1 MGSIMIQLSY
11 ILLGLAA
18 GTFSGF
24 MGLGGGILLAPA
36 LVYIFGLTQ
45 HQAQGTSLA
54 VMIPPITL
62 LAALKYYHSG
72 NVRLDIAVFIAF
84 GFIAGGL
91 VGATLAHG
99 IPDAVLKKIF
109 GLILLLVGVKMFVFT

>member
-1 MGSIMIQLSY
+1 MVQLSY

-54 VMIPPITL
+54 VMVPPITL

-72 NVRLDIAVFIAF
+72 NVRLDMALFIAL
-84 GFIAGGL
+84 GFIAGG
-91 VGATLAHG
+91 VFGATVVHG
-99 IPDAVLKKIF
+99 IPDVVLKKIF

>member
-1 MGSIMIQLSY
+1 MAQLSY

-54 VMIPPITL
+54 VMVPPITL
-62 LAALKYYHSG
+62 LAALKYYYSG
-72 NVRLDIAVFIAF
+72 NVRLDIAVFIAL
-84 GFIAGGL
+84 GFIAGGV
-91 VGATLAHG
+91 VGAY
-99 IPDAVLKKIF
+99 IVNWVPDTILKKIF

>member
-1 MGSIMIQLSY
+1 MAQLSY

-45 HQAQGTSLA
+45 HQAQGTSLV
-54 VMIPPITL
+54 VMVPPITL
-62 LAALKYYHSG
+62 LAAIKYYHSG
-72 NVRLDIAVFIAF
+72 NVRLDIAILIAL
-84 GFIAGGL
+84 GFIAGGV
-91 VGATLAHG
+91 VGATMANWV
-99 IPDAVLKKIF
+99 PDALLKKIF
-109 GLILLLVGVKMFVFT
+109 GLILLLVGIKMFVFT

>member
-1 MGSIMIQLSY
+1 MIQLSY

-24 MGLGGGILLAPA
+24 MGLGGGVLLAPA

-72 NVRLDIAVFIAF
+72 NVRLDIAMFIAI
-84 GFIAGGL
+84 GFIAGG
-91 VGATLAHG
+91 VAGATMAHW
-99 IPDAVLKKIF
+99 IPDAMLKRIF
-109 GLILLLVGVKMFVFT
+109 GLILLLIGAKMFIFT

>member
-1 MGSIMIQLSY
+1 MAQLSY

-24 MGLGGGILLAPA
+24 MGLGGGILLTPA

-54 VMIPPITL
+54 VMVPPITL
-62 LAALKYYHSG
+62 LAALKYYYSG
-72 NVRLDIAVFIAF
+72 NVRLDIAAFIAL
-84 GFIAGGL
+84 GFLAGG
-91 VGATLAHG
+91 VIGATLVHG
-99 IPDAVLKKIF
+99 VPDTILKKIF
-109 GLILLLVGVKMFVFT
+109 GLILLLIGVKMFVFT

>member
-1 MGSIMIQLSY
+1 MIHLSY
-11 ILLGLAA
+11 ISLGLVA

-24 MGLGGGILLAPA
+24 MGLGGGTLLAPA

-54 VMIPPITL
+54 VMVPPITL

-72 NVRLDIAVFIAF
+72 NVRLDIALFIAL
-84 GFIAGGL
+84 GFMAGGL
-91 VGATLAHG
+91 VGANLVHG
-99 IPDAVLKKIF
+99 VSDAVLKRVF

>member
-1 MGSIMIQLSY
+1 MAQLSY

-24 MGLGGGILLAPA
+24 MGLGGGVLLAPA

-72 NVRLDIAVFIAF
+72 NVRLDIAIYIAL
-84 GFIAGGL
+84 GFIVGG
-91 VGATLAHG
+91 VAGATLAHWV
-99 IPDAVLKKIF
+99 PDTILKRIF
-109 GLILLLVGVKMFVFT
+109 GLILLLIGAKMFVFT

>member
-1 MGSIMIQLSY
+1 MSQLSY

-24 MGLGGGILLAPA
+24 MGIGGGILLAPA
-36 LVYIFGLTQ
+36 LVYIFGLSQ

-62 LAALKYYHSG
+62 LAALKYYYSG
-72 NVRLDIAVFIAF
+72 NVRLDMAVFIAL
-84 GFIAGGL
+84 GFIVGGVL
-91 VGATLAHG
+91 GATLVNWV
-99 IPDAVLKKIF
+99 PDTVLKKVF
-109 GLILLLVGVKMFVFT
+109 GLILLLIGIKMFVFT

>member
-1 MGSIMIQLSY
+1 MIHLSY

-24 MGLGGGILLAPA
+24 MGLGGGVLLAPA

-54 VMIPPITL
+54 VMVPPITL

-72 NVRLDIAVFIAF
+72 NVKLDVAIFIAL
-84 GFIAGGL
+84 GFLAGGIM
-91 VGATLAHG
+91 GATLAHAV
-99 IPDAVLKKIF
+99 PDAILKKIF
-109 GLILLLVGVKMFVFT
+109 GIVLLLIGIKMFVFT